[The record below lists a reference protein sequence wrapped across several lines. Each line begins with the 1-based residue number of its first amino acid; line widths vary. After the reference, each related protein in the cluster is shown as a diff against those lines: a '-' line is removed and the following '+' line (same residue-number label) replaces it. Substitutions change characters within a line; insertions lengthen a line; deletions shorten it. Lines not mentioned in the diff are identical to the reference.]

1 MACTRMCGA
10 GGSSLGKYFGTD
22 GFRGRANETLT
33 AIHAFRVGRFLG
45 KYFSRGKKDRARILV
60 GKDTRL
66 SSYMF
71 EYALT
76 AGATASGADVYL
88 LHVTTTPSVS
98 YLTRTEGF
106 DCGVMISA
114 SHNPYSDNGIK
125 LFNANGEKLE
135 EHVLN
140 HVEEFIDGGNLPL
153 ATGENIGRTVDFVA
167 GRNRYLAYL
176 LTLSRASFRGMRV
189 GLDCANGSAWQIS
202 KAVFDAL
209 GARVFAIGTE
219 PNGTNINDHC
229 GSTHIDALKT
239 LVMERNLDVGFAFD
253 GDADRCICVDE
264 RGDVVDG
271 DGILY
276 LSARAMKEHGRLD
289 GNGVVATVMSN
300 LGLEESL
307 AREGIRL
314 LRCEVGDKV
323 VHDTLVACGYM
334 LGGEQSGHI
343 IFRKVAATGDGILT
357 ALKVM
362 ETMIESKCPLSC
374 LVEGLKKLPQFTK
387 NIKVGDKS
395 AVLKDEIVSEA
406 LETAQK
412 RLVGGR
418 VLLRASGTEPVI
430 RLLAEGEDDA
440 LCRSVLSDLERA
452 VLHVGEV
459 L

>member
-1 MACTRMCGA
+1 MFA
-10 GGSSLGKYFGTD
+10 GSGGTCLGKYFGTD
-22 GFRGRANETLT
+22 GFRGKANESLT

-45 KYFSRGKKDRARILV
+45 KYFSRGKGERARILV

-114 SHNPYSDNGIK
+114 SHNPYTDNGIK
-125 LFNANGEKLE
+125 LFNASGEKLE
-135 EHVLN
+135 ELILRR
-140 HVEEFIDGGNLPL
+140 VEEFIDGGNLSL

-202 KAVFDAL
+202 TAV
-209 GARVFAIGTE
+209 
-219 PNGTNINDHC
+219 
-229 GSTHIDALKT
+229 
-239 LVMERNLDVGFAFD
+239 ERNLDVGFAFD

-276 LSARAMKEHGRLD
+276 LSARAMKERGELERD
-289 GNGVVATVMSN
+289 GIVATVMSN

-307 AREGIRL
+307 AREGIHL
-314 LRCEVGDKV
+314 LRCEVGDKF
-323 VHDTLVACGYM
+323 VHDALVSSGCM
-334 LGGEQSGHI
+334 LGGEQS
-343 IFRKVAATGDGILT
+343 GDGILT

-374 LVEGLKKLPQFTK
+374 LVEGFKKLPQYTK
-387 NIKVGDKS
+387 NIKVGDKG
-395 AVLKDEIVSEA
+395 AVLRDEGVKNA
-406 LETAQK
+406 LATAQK
-412 RLVGGR
+412 SLVGGR
-418 VLLRASGTEPVI
+418 ILLRASGTEPVI
-430 RLLAEGEDDA
+430 RLLAEGEDAA
-440 LCRSVLSDLERA
+440 LCREALCALERA
-452 VLHVGEV
+452 VLHVGEA